1 LNSRRIYRF
10 VRFADGPR
18 YVPITRE
25 NESAGVP
32 RRPGSGSPLP

>member
-1 LNSRRIYRF
+1 MRIYRF

-25 NESAGVP
+25 NESAGLP